1 VNLRKDHYRN
11 KNKNK
16 AHPHTSSA
24 SAGLCVVWFLFKL
37 AALENMV
44 ADWQK
49 SSNSE
54 SSLPFAG
61 RGSTVVKIL
70 KTINNLKNFENKQ

>member
-1 VNLRKDHYRN
+1 
-11 KNKNK
+11 
-16 AHPHTSSA
+16 
-24 SAGLCVVWFLFKL
+24 VVWFLFKL